1 MNTANDNGLSDI
13 YDILYQFGITATNC
27 GFFQMSYA
35 IHLAMGDPEL
45 MTMITKL
52 LYPRVAHQYKTNWR
66 NVEHNL
72 RRVARHA
79 WKNNP
84 DLLRK
89 MAHYHIFSAPSASRF
104 IAIVAAHLKSRDQI
118 ASGVI

>member
-1 MNTANDNGLSDI
+1 MNTANGNSLSDI
-13 YDILYQFGITATNC
+13 YDILYQFGITANSS

-35 IHLAMGDPEL
+35 IHLAMDEPEL

-52 LYPRVAHQYKTNWR
+52 LYPRVAHQYKTHWR

-79 WKNNP
+79 WRNTP
-84 DLLRK
+84 ELLRK
-89 MAHYHIFSAPSASRF
+89 MARYHLFSAPTASCF